1 MANKIKDVLKEALE
15 EAKPSD
21 EEIKIIES
29 KVLAFTEKLN
39 KEFKIH
45 RINAEVFVG
54 GSFAKKTLIKKEK
67 YDVDIFA
74 RFDKKYI
81 SQNIS
86 ELTHKILKK
95 IKFKHAIN
103 VIHGSRDY
111 FKIDIEPGLCFE
123 IVPVIKVSNPKEA
136 ENITDLSYFHVR
148 YANKKI
154 KGGMSDDIIL
164 AKLFCHANRIYGAES
179 HIKGF
184 SGYSLELLI
193 IYYKSFEKFI
203 REIAKSKEDK
213 IIIDM
218 EKGYN
223 NKNQIMMN
231 MNSSKLE
238 SPIILVD
245 PTFKQRNAL
254 ATLSKEVF
262 EKFRTK
268 CREFLKNPSIN
279 FFRMKEINFKEMEN
293 SAKKKGHEF
302 LLLKIST
309 DKQEGAVAGSKLL
322 KFYNHLENSI
332 KKYFDIRERE
342 FYYNNKKDADCF
354 FVVKKKDKI
363 IIKGPPQEMKEAEKF
378 RKKHENTYT
387 KSGAIY
393 AEEKVNFNLKTF
405 IRRWIVDN
413 KKIIGDMYISDI
425 KIIN

>member
-1 MANKIKDVLKEALE
+1 MASKINMVLKEALL

-21 EEIKIIES
+21 EEIRIIES
-29 KVLAFTEKLN
+29 QVKNFIEEFNQQLKVS
-39 KEFKIH
+39 KID
-45 RINAEVFVG
+45 AEIFVG

-67 YDVDIFA
+67 YDVDIFV

-81 SQNIS
+81 KENIS

-95 IKFKHAIN
+95 IRLKQVIN

-111 FKIDIEPGLCFE
+111 FKIDMEPNFCFE

-136 ENITDLSYFHVR
+136 ENITDLSYFHVN

-154 KGGMSDDIIL
+154 KGKMSGDIIL
-164 AKLFCHANRIYGAES
+164 AKSFCHANRIYGAES

-218 EKGYN
+218 EKEYH
-223 NKNQIMMN
+223 NKKQVLMD

-245 PTFKQRNAL
+245 PTYKQRNAL
-254 ATLSKEVF
+254 ATLSVEVF
-262 EKFRTK
+262 EKFREK

-279 FFRMKEINFKEMEN
+279 FFRIKEINFRELEE
-293 SAKKKGHEF
+293 SAKKRGNDF
-302 LLLKIST
+302 ILLQIST

-322 KFYNHLENSI
+322 KFYNHLENSTNR
-332 KKYFDIRERE
+332 YFDIKEKG
-342 FYYNNKKDADCF
+342 FYYHDGKKADCF
-354 FVVKKKDKI
+354 FAVKKKAKI
-363 IIKGPPQEMKEAEKF
+363 IIKGPPQEMEEAKKF
-378 RKKHENTYT
+378 RKKHKNIVV
-387 KSGAIY
+387 KSGIVY
-393 AEEKVNFNLKTF
+393 AEEKIDFSLKDF
-405 IRRWIVDN
+405 ISQWTKDN
-413 KKIIGDMYISDI
+413 KKIIRDMYISEI